1 MDIRVLQYFLAVARE
16 GSITSAAEQL
26 HMTQPPLSRQLKD
39 LEDELGVQLFIRGNR
54 KITLTE
60 EGRMLR
66 QRAEEIVTLMEKTK
80 SEIGEIPGSISGEL
94 YLGCGESRA
103 ISLIARAAKRLHK
116 RYTAAMPRISQKSSI
131 KAFLTSVYL
140 SALQIFQNT
149 TTSSCLAATPGVSS

>member
-116 RYTAAMPRISQKSSI
+116 RYPKIRINIYSGNAEDI
-131 KAFLTSVYL
+131 T
-140 SALQIFQNT
+140 
-149 TTSSCLAATPGVSS
+149 CL

>member
-116 RYTAAMPRISQKSSI
+116 RYPKIRINIYSGNAEDITEKLDKGI
-131 KAFLTSVYL
+131 LDFGVFIGATDL
-140 SALQIFQNT
+140 S
-149 TTSSCLAATPGVSS
+149 